1 MLLFIYLVYIDFFLR
16 ISLYIL
22 GVGDMKVN
30 RFFLEFYY
38 LGKKKE
44 MKIDELE
51 YNGVCVILGIGVNR

>member
-30 RFFLEFYY
+30 CFFLEFYY